1 MFDIDIEYIK
11 CTLFCSNLRMQSKKA
26 LKEWALN
33 NFRSKETDELLKFLL
48 DKNVT
53 TGISSARLSKHLAK
67 ELDPHINMTLLD
79 VCKYIIDNPAND
91 DTLWVV
97 QSYVEKVR
105 LAFESR
111 PTFNNEMAFIH
122 DVFTKQLRLG
132 VDAKTVNSVYRCKL
146 IPVFDVQLAKSI
158 DNVKIPHGEWFS
170 VSQKING
177 NRCTCYR
184 GKMYSRQGKLWTGL
198 DHIMS
203 DLKKLEVELPVWCL
217 DGELVY
223 KNSEGLSDNDAF
235 TKGTGIL
242 NSPDSDK
249 SCIKYVIFDWI
260 SNRDF
265 DNGISQDSYKARKD
279 LLIEL
284 SYDIHRLGIE
294 NVEVV
299 RFFYEG
305 TDETKI
311 DYWIDRATKAGM
323 EGVMVNYDVPYQC
336 KRNSGILKAKRFY
349 TMDLPILGF
358 DVGNG
363 RLSNTLGKVY
373 VEYKENVVGVGSGF
387 SDELR
392 SEIWN
397 NKRKYLGSII
407 EVKYKNISKDKDTG
421 MLSLQFPVFVR
432 FRDDKNEP
440 SYD

>member
-1 MFDIDIEYIK
+1 MIDREFVQCYE
-11 CTLFCSNLRMQSKKA
+11 FSNAIQSTSSRVKKA
-26 LKEWALN
+26 SILLYNRNNCISHFLN
-33 NFRSKETDELLKFLL
+33 FLL
-48 DKNVT
+48 DANIT
-53 TGISSARLSKHLAK
+53 TGISTARINKKLSN
-67 ELDPHINMTLLD
+67 ELDPNVSMSFFD
-79 VCKYIIDNPAND
+79 VCRYISSNPSND
-91 DTLWVV
+91 KTLWAA

-105 LAFESR
+105 KEQNGES
-111 PTFNNEMAFIH
+111 FAEFAKL
-122 DVFTKQLRLG
+122 VFTKKLRLG
-132 VDAKTVNSVYRCKL
+132 IDAKTVNKAYGFMLV
-146 IPVFDVQLAKSI
+146 PNFEVQLAKSI
-158 DNVKIPHGEWFS
+158 ENVKIPHNEWFS
-170 VSQKING
+170 ISQKING
-177 NRCTCYR
+177 NRCICYR

-203 DLKKLEVELPVWCL
+203 DLKRLEVELPVWCL

-223 KNSEGLSDNDAF
+223 KNDEGLSDNDAF

-265 DNGISQDSYKARKD
+265 DNGISQDSYKTRKD

-311 DYWIDRATKAGM
+311 DYWLDRATKAGM

-336 KRNSGILKAKRFY
+336 KRNSGILKVKRFY
-349 TMDLPILGF
+349 TMDLPIIGF
-358 DVGNG
+358 DAGDG
-363 RLSNTLGKVY
+363 RLSNTLGKIWVMFD
-373 VEYKENVVGVGSGF
+373 NNAVGVGSGL

-392 SEIWN
+392 AEIWS
-397 NKRKYLGSII
+397 NKREYFGKII
-407 EVKYKNISKDKDTG
+407 EVKYKNISKDKNTG
-421 MLSLQFPVFVR
+421 LRSLQFPVFVR

>member
-1 MFDIDIEYIK
+1 MIDREFVQCYE
-11 CTLFCSNLRMQSKKA
+11 FSNEIQGTSSRVKKA
-26 LKEWALN
+26 SILLYNRNACISH
-33 NFRSKETDELLKFLL
+33 FLKFLL
-48 DKNVT
+48 DTNIT
-53 TGISSARLSKHLAK
+53 TGISTAKINKKLSM
-67 ELDPHINMTLLD
+67 EVDSEISSGFFD
-79 VCKYIIDNPAND
+79 VCYYISNNPSND
-91 DTLWVV
+91 KTLWVA

-105 LAFESR
+105 KEPNGES
-111 PTFNNEMAFIH
+111 FAEFAKL
-122 DVFTKQLRLG
+122 VFTKRLRLG
-132 VDAKTVNSVYRCKL
+132 IDAKTVNKAYGFMLV
-146 IPVFDVQLAKSI
+146 PNFEVQLAKSI
-158 DNVKIPHGEWFS
+158 ENVKIPHNEWFS
-170 VSQKING
+170 ISQKING
-177 NRCTCYR
+177 NRCICYR

-223 KNSEGLSDNDAF
+223 KNEEGLSDNDAF

-242 NSPDSDK
+242 NSTDSDK

-265 DNGISQDSYKARKD
+265 DNGVSQDSYKARKD

-311 DYWIDRATKAGM
+311 DYLLDRATKAGM

-349 TMDLPILGF
+349 TMDLPIIGF
-358 DVGNG
+358 EAGDG

-397 NKRKYLGSII
+397 NKKKYLGSII

>member
-1 MFDIDIEYIK
+1 MIDREFVQCYEFSSSIQN
-11 CTLFCSNLRMQSKKA
+11 TSSRVKKA
-26 LKEWALN
+26 SILLYNRNDCISHFLN
-33 NFRSKETDELLKFLL
+33 FLL
-48 DKNVT
+48 DANIT
-53 TGISSARLSKHLAK
+53 TGISTARINKKLSS
-67 ELDPHINMTLLD
+67 ELDPNIGMSFFD
-79 VCKYIIDNPAND
+79 VCHYISDNPSND
-91 DTLWVV
+91 NTLWVA

-105 LAFESR
+105 KEQSGES
-111 PTFNNEMAFIH
+111 FAEFAKL
-122 DVFTKQLRLG
+122 VFTKKLRLG
-132 VDAKTVNSVYRCKL
+132 IDAKTVNKAYGFMLV
-146 IPVFDVQLAKSI
+146 PNFEVQLAKSI
-158 DNVKIPHGEWFS
+158 ENVKIPHNEWFS
-170 VSQKING
+170 ISQKING
-177 NRCTCYR
+177 NRCVCYR

-223 KNSEGLSDNDAF
+223 KNKEGLSDNDAF

-242 NSPDSDK
+242 NSPDFDK

-311 DYWIDRATKAGM
+311 DYWLDRATKAGM

-336 KRNSGILKAKRFY
+336 KRHSGILKAKRFY
-349 TMDLPILGF
+349 TMDLPIIGF
-358 DVGNG
+358 DAGDG
-363 RLSNTLGKVY
+363 RLSNTLGKIWVMFD
-373 VEYKENVVGVGSGF
+373 NNAVGVGSGL

-392 SEIWN
+392 AEIWS
-397 NKRKYLGSII
+397 NKREYFGKII
-407 EVKYKNISKDKDTG
+407 EVKYKSISKDKNTG
-421 MLSLQFPVFVR
+421 LRSLQFPVFVR

>member
-1 MFDIDIEYIK
+1 MIDREFVQCYEFSSSIQN
-11 CTLFCSNLRMQSKKA
+11 TSSRVKKA
-26 LKEWALN
+26 SILLYNRNDCISHFLN
-33 NFRSKETDELLKFLL
+33 FLL
-48 DKNVT
+48 DANIT
-53 TGISSARLSKHLAK
+53 TGISTARINKKLSSK
-67 ELDPHINMTLLD
+67 LDPNIGMSFFD
-79 VCKYIIDNPAND
+79 VCHYISDNPSND
-91 DTLWVV
+91 NTLWVA

-105 LAFESR
+105 KEQNGES
-111 PTFNNEMAFIH
+111 FAEFAKL
-122 DVFTKQLRLG
+122 VFTKKLRLG
-132 VDAKTVNSVYRCKL
+132 IDAKTVNKAYGFMLV
-146 IPVFDVQLAKSI
+146 PNFEVQLAKSI
-158 DNVKIPHGEWFS
+158 ENVKIPHNEWFS
-170 VSQKING
+170 ISQKING
-177 NRCTCYR
+177 NRCVCYR

-203 DLKKLEVELPVWCL
+203 DLKRLEIELPVWCL

-223 KNSEGLSDNDAF
+223 KNDEGLSDNDAF

-311 DYWIDRATKAGM
+311 DYWLDRATKAGM

-336 KRNSGILKAKRFY
+336 KRHSGILKAKRFY
-349 TMDLPILGF
+349 TMDLPIIGF
-358 DVGNG
+358 DAGDG
-363 RLSNTLGKVY
+363 RLSNTLGKIWVMFD
-373 VEYKENVVGVGSGF
+373 NNAVGVGSGL

-392 SEIWN
+392 AEIWS
-397 NKRKYLGSII
+397 NKREYFGKII
-407 EVKYKNISKDKDTG
+407 EVKYKSISKDKNTG
-421 MLSLQFPVFVR
+421 LRSLQFPVFVR

>member
-1 MFDIDIEYIK
+1 MIDREFVQCYEFSSSIQN
-11 CTLFCSNLRMQSKKA
+11 TSSRVKKA
-26 LKEWALN
+26 SILLYNRNDCISHFLN
-33 NFRSKETDELLKFLL
+33 FLL
-48 DKNVT
+48 DANIT
-53 TGISSARLSKHLAK
+53 TGISTARINKKLSS
-67 ELDPHINMTLLD
+67 ELDPNIGMSFFD
-79 VCKYIIDNPAND
+79 VCHYISDNPSND
-91 DTLWVV
+91 NTLWVA

-105 LAFESR
+105 KEQSGES
-111 PTFNNEMAFIH
+111 FAEFAKL
-122 DVFTKQLRLG
+122 VFTKKLRLG
-132 VDAKTVNSVYRCKL
+132 IDAKTVNKAYGFMLV
-146 IPVFDVQLAKSI
+146 PNFEVQLAKSI
-158 DNVKIPHGEWFS
+158 ENVKIPHNEWFS
-170 VSQKING
+170 ISQKING
-177 NRCTCYR
+177 NRCVCYR

-223 KNSEGLSDNDAF
+223 KNKEGLSDNDAF

-311 DYWIDRATKAGM
+311 DYWLDRATKAGM

-336 KRNSGILKAKRFY
+336 KRHSGILKAKRFY
-349 TMDLPILGF
+349 TMDLPIIGF
-358 DVGNG
+358 DAGDG
-363 RLSNTLGKVY
+363 RLSNTLGKIWVMFD
-373 VEYKENVVGVGSGF
+373 NNAVGVGSGL

-392 SEIWN
+392 AEIWS
-397 NKRKYLGSII
+397 NKREYFGKII
-407 EVKYKNISKDKDTG
+407 EVKYKSISKDKNTG
-421 MLSLQFPVFVR
+421 LRSLQFPVFVR